1 MQPRLFPAFYFCGA
15 PMRFSVPG
23 FSLIIFSSGALLR
36 ALLSSLLVLTVLPVE
51 NLAQRRP
58 VLRHARQDFLAG
70 KFALISFAQ
79 SAAADQMPRL
89 IARLA
94 DHDVVT
100 PPHALL
106 QNDAQLTAWARSL
119 DYGDIDGI
127 IILPGS
133 HTETAA
139 EIIRW
144 IQLQHPR
151 LATTE
156 LTGSELTGLPVAD
169 TASLLTVRQLNRR
182 FGIAPGIVPFYSAGP
197 SDSANVSIR
206 ALGGRV
212 LNAGAAEVRR
222 ADLLLFVHQPQTSE
236 AQFTAF
242 ITELERAVTAGYRV
256 ALADTATDQAERE
269 RLMNAVSSRKML
281 DQLFGFAVADEF
293 TSGTALAMA
302 QASARLVTARFL
314 RDDADRLRRTEQ
326 AQVELLLNRW
336 LKAAV
341 YDPVL
346 RPQLDRFIREQLQAD
361 PEHLNAA
368 AVQRA
373 EDFVIGDARRQ
384 ASEIFSSQFRHNVHS
399 ILLSDGSRAD
409 FRVRAIQHLQLA
421 LPQHRT
427 ADPEIRARVYLA
439 LENYQPTRQAQAVW
453 ELKGRENLD
462 ARLVSRSDAINFPA
476 FNVGAGAA
484 ELSLV
489 VAGNDKNESES
500 YTIRSRLQ
508 KKIRRIEIVASS
520 AHGAFYALAQVER
533 DGLAGR
539 LSQDFQITETPEFA
553 ERGVIENMAG
563 APWSHRDRLDILR
576 LMGRARMNRYYYAP
590 PDDPYC
596 RERWRENYD
605 EPELTRFHELRRVAD
620 ENFIELVYVISP
632 GALLADASEADFTA
646 LTRRFDAL
654 SETGVR
660 HFALHFAEA
669 EPAAA
674 ADRARFQ
681 TVAAAQADLTKRAA
695 EYLKRALPNATL
707 TVMPAGSREYLKEL
721 SSALPKE
728 IPLLLAGAD
737 LQVAPTDHPLIV
749 QNDFMTNDTAPW
761 RLSLAARPANP
772 PANGATVSGMI
783 FKPMNQAHAAMLPLL
798 TAADEAWNP
807 RAYKPEVS
815 FADALNLLYDTRSR
829 EAVQAWVSTLQD
841 NRLFTGLFQPQSGEI
856 NVPQLEQKLSALG
869 SALESISATR
879 ERGLLRGEL
888 AAILNRAEKALDQLK
903 NDPAYEKLPDGR
915 YRKR

>member
-1 MQPRLFPAFYFCGA
+1 M
-15 PMRFSVPG
+15 
-23 FSLIIFSSGALLR
+23 
-36 ALLSSLLVLTVLPVE
+36 LTVLPGE
-51 NLAQRRP
+51 TLAQRRP
-58 VLRHARQDFLAG
+58 VLRQARQDFLAG
-70 KFALISFAQ
+70 KFALISFDQ

-89 IARLA
+89 IARIA

-100 PPHALL
+100 PPRALL

-133 HTETAA
+133 HTEAAA

-156 LTGSELTGLPVAD
+156 LTGNEMTGLPVAD

-222 ADLLLFVHQPQTSE
+222 ADLLLFVYQPQTSE
-236 AQFTAF
+236 AQFAAF

-256 ALADTATDQAERE
+256 ALADTATDQAGRD

-293 TSGTALAMA
+293 TSGTALAIA

-346 RPQLDRFIREQLQAD
+346 RPQLDRFVREQLQAD
-361 PEHLNAA
+361 PENLNAA
-368 AVQRA
+368 ALPRA
-373 EDFVIGDARRQ
+373 EDFVIGEARRR

-399 ILLSDGSRAD
+399 VLLSDGSRAD

-421 LPQHRT
+421 FPQNRT
-427 ADPEIRARVYLA
+427 DDPEIRARVYLA
-439 LENYQPTRQAQAVW
+439 LENYQPIRQAQAVW

-476 FNVGAGAA
+476 FDVGAGAA

-520 AHGAFYALAQVER
+520 ARGAFYALARVER

-563 APWSHRDRLDILR
+563 APWSHRDRLDVLR

-632 GALLADASEADFTA
+632 GASLAYTSEADFTA
-646 LTRRFDAL
+646 LTHRFDTL
-654 SETGVR
+654 SEAGVR

-669 EPAAA
+669 ELTAD

-681 TVAAAQADLTKRAA
+681 TVAAAQADLAKRAA

-707 TVMPAGSREYLKEL
+707 TVMPALKEL

-728 IPLLLAGAD
+728 IPLLPAGAD
-737 LQVAPTDHPLIV
+737 LQTAPTDHPLIL
-749 QNDFMTNDTAPW
+749 QNDFMANDTAPW
-761 RLSLAARPANP
+761 RLVLAAKQATP
-772 PANGATVSGMI
+772 PANGTAISGMI

-829 EAVQAWVSTLQD
+829 EAVQTWASAVQD
-841 NRLFTGLFQPQSGEI
+841 SGAFAALFQPQSGEI
-856 NVPQLEQKLSALG
+856 NVPQLEQKFSALH